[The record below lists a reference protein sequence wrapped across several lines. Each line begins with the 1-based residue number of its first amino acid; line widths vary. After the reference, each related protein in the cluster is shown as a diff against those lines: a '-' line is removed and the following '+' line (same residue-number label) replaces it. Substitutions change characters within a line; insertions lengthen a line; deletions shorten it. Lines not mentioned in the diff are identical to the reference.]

1 MKYPN
6 LDLVSRIDFDQ
17 LDSLVSERVAALKL
31 YAQNLDKIAAGKEAH
46 EAICR
51 DLILPNVSLLMQ
63 FLESVS
69 INDESEVV

>member
-1 MKYPN
+1 
-6 LDLVSRIDFDQ
+6 
-17 LDSLVSERVAALKL
+17 VAALKL

-51 DLILPNVSLLMQ
+51 DLIMPNVSLLMQ

-69 INDESEVV
+69 IDEASEAD

>member
-1 MKYPN
+1 M
-6 LDLVSRIDFDQ
+6 
-17 LDSLVSERVAALKL
+17 AALKL

-46 EAICR
+46 EVICR